1 MEGTQYYSRLV
12 ELNMLAESIFC
23 QNRQLILIDNNLNG
37 VRATKGGYRRNE
49 IDNKIG
55 KLCTYNNLFITLSK
69 AQINEHL
76 DRVEKILTERR
87 DKVRER
93 RKVLIRELVKLNP
106 SVTEMPLEEAQF
118 LLR

>member
-37 VRATKGGYRRNE
+37 VRTTKGGYRRNE
-49 IDNKIG
+49 IDNRVG
-55 KLCTYNNLFITLSK
+55 KLGTYSNLFITLSR

-76 DRVEKILTERR
+76 ESVEKVLSERR
-87 DKVRER
+87 DKLRER
-93 RKVLIRELVKLNP
+93 RKALIRELVKLNP
-106 SVTEMPLEEAQF
+106 SVTEMPLEEAKF